1 MPYTKAFKELKKSVK
16 ETYLGRPVPLKYR
29 KRYGKRYDLSE
40 MKKLSYAIAKAKKIK
55 IDK

>member
-40 MKKLSYAIAKAKKIK
+40 MKKLSYAIAKAKGIK